1 MRYKNSGRSGN
12 RTRKH
17 LWKMHPNIIGRHSV
31 GSTAYLTII
40 MRSGFS
46 APFKTCV
53 CCIIECGISDCHLVC
68 LYLAQGVVCPPPC
81 CGLPMYALSRM
92 TLLDPRRF
100 LPTDVYV
107 NMSMI
112 SCCSGRWWIRTTAPA
127 KSYDARCP
135 FTGLYLPNM
144 SWFRCLG
151 FYCENQRTSQRA
163 GFIRSIKLLI
173 G

>member
-1 MRYKNSGRSGN
+1 
-12 RTRKH
+12 
-17 LWKMHPNIIGRHSV
+17 MHPIIVGRHSV
-31 GSTAYLTII
+31 GSTASLTII

-92 TLLDPRRF
+92 PLLDPRRF

-107 NMSMI
+107 NMSMN
-112 SCCSGRWWIRTTAPA
+112 SFWWKVADSNRWLIVA
-127 KSYDARCP
+127 
-135 FTGLYLPNM
+135 GLPHRYRLFP
-144 SWFRCLG
+144 SLYRGTYFRLIV
-151 FYCENQRTSQRA
+151 NQRTIAA
-163 GFIRSIKLLI
+163 GW
-173 G
+173 

>member
-1 MRYKNSGRSGN
+1 
-12 RTRKH
+12 
-17 LWKMHPNIIGRHSV
+17 MHPNIVGRHSV

-92 TLLDPRRF
+92 PLLDPRRF
-100 LPTDVYV
+100 LPTDIYV
-107 NMSMI
+107 NMSMN
-112 SCCSGRWWIRTTAPA
+112 SFWWKVACSKR
-127 KSYDARCP
+127 
-135 FTGLYLPNM
+135 
-144 SWFRCLG
+144 
-151 FYCENQRTSQRA
+151 
-163 GFIRSIKLLI
+163 LLI
-173 G
+173 RGFQDVADNLRVSHRCRIAPLFPAFSFLVCRGLDV

>member
-1 MRYKNSGRSGN
+1 
-12 RTRKH
+12 
-17 LWKMHPNIIGRHSV
+17 MHPIIVGRHSV

-53 CCIIECGISDCHLVC
+53 CCIIERGISDCHLVC

-92 TLLDPRRF
+92 PLLDPRRF

-107 NMSMI
+107 NMSMN
-112 SCCSGRWWIRTTAPA
+112 SFWWKVRESNPLLIQGVQDVAA
-127 KSYDARCP
+127 AVVGC
-135 FTGLYLPNM
+135 
-144 SWFRCLG
+144 
-151 FYCENQRTSQRA
+151 
-163 GFIRSIKLLI
+163 RSILSVGASFPVAGLLHRFRLFPSLYR
-173 G
+173 GTFF